1 MGQRVHMA
9 RLGIALIAFVNG
21 TTALAA
27 PRTFL
32 HGCAGHRPTI
42 ETLSRQALQVR
53 VQRLPRVP
61 RREPFEPG
69 TCTAVAA
76 GADA

>member
-1 MGQRVHMA
+1 MGHRVQMA

-21 TTALAA
+21 TTTLAA
-27 PRTFL
+27 PRTFQ

-42 ETLSRQALQVR
+42 ETFSRQALQVR

-69 TCTAVAA
+69 ACAETRT
-76 GADA
+76 GADG